1 MHKQNQIKQAAM
13 TNPSFQQQKG
23 IQINKLWAV
32 SRKSIR
38 GVSQAIGLTRQR
50 LSISCLKYSQ
60 IAKAYDIQRTKESH
74 VNDRDYL
81 IENIHKERSYKKES
95 NKNS

>member
-1 MHKQNQIKQAAM
+1 M

-23 IQINKLWAV
+23 IQRNKLWAV
-32 SRKSIR
+32 SRKSIH

-50 LSISCLKYSQ
+50 LSISYLKYSQ
-60 IAKAYDIQRTKESH
+60 IAKAYNIKRTKESH